1 MIDLTV
7 WNITLPVQTPA
18 QVVATKAMPALKN
31 KYFDNNG
38 QRIVFWAPV
47 TGSHTGKSEYPRSE
61 LRETSKDGKLRNW
74 RYNSGIN
81 TLKGTLAVNQVP
93 SEGRVVVA
101 QIHAKDA
108 PTPLLKLVYRYAKGT
123 GNIDVE
129 YRVKPKDKKSP
140 AIYTVPN
147 VPLNKAFSYSLQM
160 DKQGKLS
167 VLINNVGKQVKLDS
181 SWYGYDFYFKA
192 GVYTLDNK
200 GYSNEGGKVTY
211 TRLDVSHK

>member
-18 QVVATKAMPALKN
+18 QVVATKAMPNLQN
-31 KYFDNNG
+31 KYFNRTG
-38 QRIVFWAPV
+38 ERIVFWAPV
-47 TGSHTGKSEYPRSE
+47 TGSHTGKSDFPRSE

-74 RYNSGIN
+74 RYNSGVN
-81 TLKGTLAVNQVP
+81 TLKGTLSVNQVP

-129 YRVKPKDKKSP
+129 YRVKPNDKKSP
-140 AIYTVPN
+140 VLFSVPN
-147 VPLNKAFSYSLQM
+147 VALNKVFNYSLQM
-160 DKQGKLS
+160 DKQGKLT
-167 VLINNVGKQVKLDS
+167 VLIDNVGKQVKLDS
-181 SWYGYDFYFKA
+181 SWYAYDFYFKA
-192 GVYTLDNK
+192 GVYTLDNV
-200 GYSNEGGKVTY
+200 GNASEGGKVTY
-211 TRLDVSHK
+211 TKLDVSHK